1 MTHSICGTF
10 AKSVQLFF
18 IHSNSTESG
27 KRPFMLLLYGILQF
41 YVWFTTHHCDHL
53 CGISTVFSK
62 KSSIVYGPSFC
73 ITNKHVNSMCTAKM
87 VFFLCYL
94 WETSVTGRNLI
105 AILSLRNYHRELAAV
120 LLVKVK
126 QGNKQFDT
134 ATNKEC
140 YIYMYVGGELESDGI
155 PSPLFS
161 TCILS
166 WWE

>member
-1 MTHSICGTF
+1 
-10 AKSVQLFF
+10 
-18 IHSNSTESG
+18 
-27 KRPFMLLLYGILQF
+27 
-41 YVWFTTHHCDHL
+41 
-53 CGISTVFSK
+53 
-62 KSSIVYGPSFC
+62 
-73 ITNKHVNSMCTAKM
+73 MCTAKM

-94 WETSVTGRNLI
+94 WQTSVTGRNLI

-155 PSPLFS
+155 PSPPIFYMYSFMVGMTKGLAGTGWS
-161 TCILS
+161 DIQTGNLS
-166 WWE
+166 